1 MSPPELAADAPIPL
15 LGQPVDI
22 GVPVA
27 NVRVKRHVLARGRTP
42 LAFGSVQGGLGQSGC
57 DKFIGGSP
65 ATDDTPGHIAHAH
78 EPLFRQIGLNRGLGA
93 VRGADFDLPIFNRL
107 KQAESVQI
115 LNNLVT
121 RRKAVQPLIRSG
133 LVVQRTIGA
142 QNVNQTDLFAVTAP
156 DLIVIGVVARSDFH
170 TTAAEFGFCPFVAD
184 ERHRA
189 VQQRQTH
196 LTTGAGHGCELFKL
210 RQMRLASFL
219 KPLHFRFQFD
229 PFFLTGA
236 GQAFLCFANE
246 FFQGSARVGMAG
258 HRGIAQHGFGPRC
271 GHHHVFRFAGL
282 RINDR
287 IAQMPEMP
295 LDAFIHNLVIRDRS
309 LQMAVPVDQARPA
322 ENQTVPEQ
330 MKKGPL
336 DGPGTDRVHGKA
348 LAVPVA
354 RAAQGLLLADNAGLV
369 LLFPVP
375 DAFDQGLAANIVA
388 CFAFQLEQTL
398 FHNSLRGDTGVVRA
412 GHPQRVLS
420 QHAMPARQH
429 ILHDVV
435 HGMPH
440 VQRAG
445 DIRQR
450 HHDDIAVL
458 VVVRGGGK
466 GFGLGPALED
476 RFFQCGRVVLAGQ
489 CVWH

>member
-1 MSPPELAADAPIPL
+1 MVVQST
-15 LGQPVDI
+15 I
-22 GVPVA
+22 GV
-27 NVRVKRHVLARGRTP
+27 
-42 LAFGSVQGGLGQSGC
+42 
-57 DKFIGGSP
+57 
-65 ATDDTPGHIAHAH
+65 
-78 EPLFRQIGLNRGLGA
+78 
-93 VRGADFDLPIFNRL
+93 
-107 KQAESVQI
+107 
-115 LNNLVT
+115 
-121 RRKAVQPLIRSG
+121 
-133 LVVQRTIGA
+133 
-142 QNVNQTDLFAVTAP
+142 QNVNKANLFAVTAP
-156 DLIVIGVVARSDFH
+156 DLVVIGVVAGGDFH

-184 ERHRA
+184 ERQRA
-189 VQQRQTH
+189 VQQREAHQ
-196 LTTGAGHGCELFKL
+196 TTGAGHGRKLFKL
-210 RQMRLASFL
+210 RQMRLASFFEA
-219 KPLHFRFQFD
+219 LHFRFQFN
-229 PFFLTGA
+229 PFFLTGS

-295 LDAFIHNLVIRDRS
+295 LNAFIHNLVIRDRS
-309 LQMAVPVDQARPA
+309 LQMAVPVDQARSAKNKP
-322 ENQTVPEQ
+322 VPEQ
-330 MKKGPL
+330 VKKGPL
-336 DGPGTDRVHGKA
+336 DGPGTDLVHGKA
-348 LAVPVA
+348 LAVPVTRTA
-354 RAAQGLLLADNAGLV
+354 HGLLLADNAGLV

-375 DAFDQGLAANIVA
+375 DAFDQGRAANIVA
-388 CFAFQLEQTL
+388 RFAFQLEQAL

-412 GHPQRVLS
+412 GHPQRVLP
-420 QHAMPARQH
+420 QHTMPARQH

-440 VQRAG
+440 MQRAG

-466 GFGLGPALED
+466 GFGLGPALD
-476 RFFQCGRVVLAGQ
+476 YRFFQCDRVVLAGQ